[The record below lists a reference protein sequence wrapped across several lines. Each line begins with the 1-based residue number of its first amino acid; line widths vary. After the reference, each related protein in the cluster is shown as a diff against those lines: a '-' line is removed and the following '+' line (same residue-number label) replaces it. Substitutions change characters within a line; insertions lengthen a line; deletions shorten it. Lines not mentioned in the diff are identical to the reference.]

1 MLASQW
7 GAKKHHRQ
15 RYSTTEIPA
24 LRQHQAEAGNQLQP
38 HKREALARHRQRYRP
53 THLHSSHPSSP
64 QRRGM
69 NGARATTI
77 ACKRRY
83 WHWWAGLS
91 VATPQT
97 LSFCG
102 SSAPFDVTD
111 DRGYVHRLGG
121 IHHFHGKRSMMKKEA
136 ILHHPLARA
145 EQSHEGPSQTHPVV
159 DFP

>member
-1 MLASQW
+1 MYVLLTTATVFSRLHGAESSRQVNAVLLASQW
-7 GAKKHHRQ
+7 RATKHHRQ

-24 LRQHQAEAGNQLQP
+24 LQQHQAEPGNQLRH

-53 THLHSSHPSSP
+53 TQLHSSHPSSP

-111 DRGYVHRLGG
+111 DRNV
-121 IHHFHGKRSMMKKEA
+121 RSAA
-136 ILHHPLARA
+136 IGR
-145 EQSHEGPSQTHPVV
+145 
-159 DFP
+159 